1 MLPKWYRCFGAIRP
15 RQIRVNATETWAPS
29 GEQVKGAISLRARVH
44 RAPPDTALH
53 TSARH
58 TATPQRAHGPAPR
71 THVDMNVRTTTK
83 RDSAGHVVLTA
94 AHTTVRCPGLPHTT
108 RSTPDCA
115 HAMFWARFHSSTFVF
130 SLLCT
135 GPRCDR
141 DACGVRRRVRCT
153 HSEVRLTFPTSSTP
167 EFLDRWRG
175 RGRHQS
181 PCPSPTF
188 ATLLAYG
195 LGPKVAGP
203 VAWTSKMALGV
214 L

>member
-1 MLPKWYRCFGAIRP
+1 MRSPETRP
-15 RQIRVNATETWAPS
+15 
-29 GEQVKGAISLRARVH
+29 
-44 RAPPDTALH
+44 LH
-53 TSARH
+53 TFRGSAN
-58 TATPQRAHGPAPR
+58 P
-71 THVDMNVRTTTK
+71 
-83 RDSAGHVVLTA
+83 
-94 AHTTVRCPGLPHTT
+94 
-108 RSTPDCA
+108 
-115 HAMFWARFHSSTFVF
+115 
-130 SLLCT
+130 
-135 GPRCDR
+135 
-141 DACGVRRRVRCT
+141 
-153 HSEVRLTFPTSSTP
+153 FPTSSTP